1 MASVCGKS
9 AVDEGCVER
18 QNGGTMT
25 SRTVVRG
32 IVAVGLIVSVQLAMS
47 QIPFAQQTAP
57 PAAPATGAPPA
68 APAAA
73 PQTGRGGGRGGVDSR
88 VQQRTYTFAD
98 TNEQMPYALVVSSR
112 VTKDRK
118 SPLIVSLHGLG
129 GDQNTMVRE
138 SLRSV
143 ELAEQG
149 GYILVAPMGYNSG
162 GWYGIPPGP
171 PRGGGANAN
180 PNANPNAA
188 AAQRGRG
195 AGGRGAGA
203 GGTAI
208 TEAAKVREASEKDVL
223 TVLDMVRKEFN
234 VDERRIYLMGHSM
247 GGAGTYYLGSKHG
260 RIWAALAPIAPAAGA
275 MRNDRA
281 KILQAIK
288 DAGVPMLVSMG
299 DADEA
304 VSVESVREWVDT
316 MKELQMNFEYKEH
329 PGVTHGP
336 IMAASMEDIYKFFE
350 KHSRPAA
357 R

>member
-1 MASVCGKS
+1 M
-9 AVDEGCVER
+9 R
-18 QNGGTMT
+18 
-25 SRTVVRG
+25 SRSVVRG
-32 IVAVGLIVSVQLAMS
+32 MLAAGVMVSVQLAVG
-47 QIPFAQQTAP
+47 QISLAQQTAP
-57 PAAPATGAPPA
+57 QAAPATGAQ
-68 APAAA
+68 
-73 PQTGRGGGRGGVDSR
+73 QTGRGGGRGAVDPR

-98 TNEQMPYALVVSSR
+98 TNEQMPYALFVSSK
-112 VTKDRK
+112 VTKEKK

-171 PRGGGANAN
+171 PRPQGANA
-180 PNANPNAA
+180 A
-188 AAQRGRG
+188 
-195 AGGRGAGA
+195 GRGAGA
-203 GGTAI
+203 PRPVIGGTAI
-208 TEAAKVREASEKDVL
+208 TDAAKVREASEKDVM
-223 TVLDMVRKEFN
+223 TVLDMIRKEFN

-247 GGAGTYYLGSKHG
+247 GGAGTYYLASKHG
-260 RIWAALAPIAPAAGA
+260 KEWAAIAPIAPAAMG
-275 MRNDRA
+275 MTNDRT
-281 KILQAIK
+281 KVLQAIK

-304 VSVESVREWVDT
+304 VPVANVRTWVDT
-316 MKELQMNFEYKEH
+316 MKELQMNYEYKEY

-336 IMAASMEDIYKFFE
+336 IMAASMESIYAFFA
-350 KHSRPAA
+350 KHSKPA

>member
-1 MASVCGKS
+1 VLAIGL
-9 AVDEGCVER
+9 
-18 QNGGTMT
+18 
-25 SRTVVRG
+25 TVSG
-32 IVAVGLIVSVQLAMS
+32 QLALT
-47 QIPFAQQTAP
+47 QISLAQQPTPQAAP
-57 PAAPATGAPPA
+57 PAQ
-68 APAAA
+68 A
-73 PQTGRGGGRGGVDSR
+73 PQAGRGGGRGAVDSR
-88 VQQRTYTFAD
+88 VQQRTYTFAE
-98 TNEQMPYALVVSSR
+98 TNEQMPYALFVSSK
-112 VTKDRK
+112 VTRDKK

-171 PRGGGANAN
+171 PRGGGANA
-180 PNANPNAA
+180 ARGTGA
-188 AAQRGRG
+188 GRG
-195 AGGRGAGA
+195 NGAGRGVTA

-208 TEAAKVREASEKDVL
+208 TEPASVRAASEKDVM

-260 RIWAALAPIAPAAGA
+260 NVWAALAPIAPAAMG
-275 MRNDRA
+275 MTNDRA
-281 KILQAIK
+281 KVLQAIK
-288 DAGVPMLVSMG
+288 EAGIPMLVSMG

-304 VSVESVREWVDT
+304 VPVANVRTWVET
-316 MKELQMNFEYKEH
+316 MKELQLNFEYKEH

-336 IMAASMEDIYKFFE
+336 IMAASMDDIYAFFA
-350 KHSRPAA
+350 KHSKR
-357 R
+357 

>member
-1 MASVCGKS
+1 MRPRNV
-9 AVDEGCVER
+9 
-18 QNGGTMT
+18 M
-25 SRTVVRG
+25 RG
-32 IVAVGLIVSVQLAMS
+32 MLAAGMIVSVQLAVG
-47 QIPFAQQTAP
+47 QISFARQATPQ
-57 PAAPATGAPPA
+57 AAPATGAQPP
-68 APAAA
+68 
-73 PQTGRGGGRGGVDSR
+73 GRGAVDAR

-98 TNEQMPYALVVSSR
+98 TNEQMPYALFVSSK
-112 VTKDRK
+112 VTRDKK
-118 SPLIVSLHGLG
+118 NPLIVSLHGLG

-162 GWYGIPPGP
+162 GWYGVPPGP
-171 PRGGGANAN
+171 PRAGG
-180 PNANPNAA
+180 PNAA
-188 AAQRGRG
+188 AGRGRG
-195 AGGRGAGA
+195 AGAPRPVI

-208 TEAAKVREASEKDVL
+208 TDIAKVREASEKDVM
-223 TVLDMVRKEFN
+223 TVLDTIRKEFN

-260 RIWAALAPIAPAAGA
+260 KEWAALAPIAPAAMG
-275 MRNDRA
+275 MTNDRT
-281 KILQAIK
+281 KVLQAIK

-304 VSVESVREWVDT
+304 VPVANVRMWVET
-316 MKELQMNFEYKEH
+316 MKELQMNYEYKEY

-336 IMAASMEDIYKFFE
+336 IMAASMESIYAFFAR
-350 KHSRPAA
+350 HSKAA

>member
-1 MASVCGKS
+1 M
-9 AVDEGCVER
+9 R
-18 QNGGTMT
+18 
-25 SRTVVRG
+25 SRTVRAILAAG
-32 IVAVGLIVSVQLAMS
+32 LAVGVQLAAGHAVV
-47 QIPFAQQTAP
+47 AQQAS
-57 PAAPATGAPPA
+57 
-68 APAAA
+68 PAAA
-73 PQTGRGGGRGGVDSR
+73 PTTAAPQAGRGGGRGAVDAR
-88 VQQRTYTFAD
+88 VQQRTYMFAE
-98 TNEQMPYALVVSSR
+98 TNEQMPYALFVSSK

-118 SPLIVSLHGLG
+118 NPLIVSLHGLG

-171 PRGGGANAN
+171 PRGGGANA
-180 PNANPNAA
+180 AA

-195 AGGRGAGA
+195 AGPARPVI

-208 TEAAKVREASEKDVL
+208 TDAAKVREASEKDVM

-260 RIWAALAPIAPAAGA
+260 SVWAALAPIAPAAMG
-275 MRNDRA
+275 MTNDRA
-281 KILQAIK
+281 KVLQAIK
-288 DAGVPMLVSMG
+288 DARIPMLVSMG

-304 VSVESVREWVDT
+304 VPVANVRTWVDT
-316 MKELQMNFEYKEH
+316 MKELQMNYEYKEH

-336 IMAASMEDIYKFFE
+336 IMAASLDDIYAFFAR
-350 KHSRPAA
+350 HSKPA

>member
-1 MASVCGKS
+1 MISKRILGS
-9 AVDEGCVER
+9 LL
-18 QNGGTMT
+18 
-25 SRTVVRG
+25 
-32 IVAVGLIVSVQLAMS
+32 AVGFAVGGQLAIEPAS
-47 QIPFAQQTAP
+47 YAQ
-57 PAAPATGAPPA
+57 A

-73 PQTGRGGGRGGVDSR
+73 PAAGAPQAGRGGGRGSVDPR

-98 TNEQMPYALVVSSR
+98 TGEQLPYALFVSSK
-112 VTKDRK
+112 VTRDRK

-149 GYILVAPMGYNSG
+149 GYILVTPMGYNSG

-171 PRGGGANAN
+171 PRGAGPGAGAPRGNGAS
-180 PNANPNAA
+180 PAA
-188 AAQRGRG
+188 AAGRG
-195 AGGRGAGA
+195 TPRPVI

-208 TEAAKVREASEKDVL
+208 TEPAKVREASEKDTM
-223 TVLDMVRKEFN
+223 TVVDMIRKEFN

-247 GGAGTYYLGSKHG
+247 GGAGTYYLGSTHG
-260 RIWAALAPIAPAAGA
+260 NVWAALAPIAPAA
-275 MRNDRA
+275 MSLTNDRV
-281 KILQAIK
+281 KVLQAIK
-288 DAGVPMLVSMG
+288 DAGIPMLVTMG

-304 VSVESVREWVDT
+304 VPVANVRTWVET
-316 MKELQMNFEYKEH
+316 MKELQLNHVYKEF

-336 IMAASMEDIYKFFE
+336 IMAASMDDIYAFFA
-350 KHSRPAA
+350 KHSRPA

>member
-1 MASVCGKS
+1 M
-9 AVDEGCVER
+9 R
-18 QNGGTMT
+18 
-25 SRTVVRG
+25 SRNVMRG
-32 IVAVGLIVSVQLAMS
+32 ILAAGLIVGIQLAS
-47 QIPFAQQTAP
+47 GRPSLAQQ
-57 PAAPATGAPPA
+57 AAPQA
-68 APAAA
+68 APAATQ
-73 PQTGRGGGRGGVDSR
+73 PQAGRGGGRGPVDAR

-98 TNEQMPYALVVSSR
+98 TNEQMAYALFVSSK
-112 VTKDRK
+112 VTKDK
-118 SPLIVSLHGLG
+118 KNPLIVSLHGLG

-171 PRGGGANAN
+171 PRPAGANV
-180 PNANPNAA
+180 PG
-188 AAQRGRG
+188 RGRG
-195 AGGRGAGA
+195 AGAPRPVI

-208 TEAAKVREASEKDVL
+208 TDAAKVREASEKDVM

-234 VDERRIYLMGHSM
+234 VDERRVYLMGHSM

-260 RIWAALAPIAPAAGA
+260 RVWAALAPIAPAAMG
-275 MRNDRA
+275 MTNDRT
-281 KILQAIK
+281 KVLQAIK
-288 DAGVPMLVSMG
+288 DAGIPMLVSMG

-304 VSVESVREWVDT
+304 VPVANVRTWVDT
-316 MKELQMNFEYKEH
+316 MKELQMNYEYKEH

-336 IMAASMEDIYKFFE
+336 IMAASMADIYAFFA
-350 KHSRPAA
+350 KHSKPAT